1 MQMSFSSQDS
11 VFFVE
16 WTILPVGELL
26 ATLCGLVA
34 NLQWFLEIHVRA
46 EDKKKL
52 LTPDAKPLSREGALG
67 FYLWLIGLL
76 LASLIGAVVTG
87 STFVIG
93 LAMVLA
99 GLTLLTIYFDI
110 QERSNLKRL
119 GQWAEK
125 NRRFAIV
132 VTSDS
137 PKWAGHIND
146 NWLIRFSGHVS
157 VLNYSHKSEWPKNI
171 ESESVA
177 RFTHFRGDHPIVIV
191 PRKKGR
197 PAVYRFYAALNAAF
211 HGDDESLVK
220 MEERL
225 FKEYGEW
232 LQSQ

>member
-1 MQMSFSSQDS
+1 
-11 VFFVE
+11 
-16 WTILPVGELL
+16 
-26 ATLCGLVA
+26 
-34 NLQWFLEIHVRA
+34 LEIHVRA

-52 LTPDAKPLSREGALG
+52 LTPDAEPMSREGALG
-67 FYLWLIGLL
+67 FYSWLIGLL
-76 LASLIGAVVTG
+76 LASLIIAVITA

-93 LAMVLA
+93 LTMVLA
-99 GLTLLTIYFDI
+99 GLALLTIYFNI
-110 QERSNLKRL
+110 LERSNLKRM
-119 GQWAEK
+119 GRWAAR
-125 NRRFAIV
+125 NRCFAIV

-171 ESESVA
+171 ESKSVD

-197 PAVYRFYAALNAAF
+197 PAVYRFYESLNAAF
-211 HGDDESLVK
+211 HGDDESLKK

-225 FKEYGEW
+225 FKEYSEW